1 MNLNET
7 KSKNVLHGISAAPG
21 LHIATA
27 FLYNKEIES
36 VSDDA
41 IDNIEE
47 SKEILLSALQKSKK
61 ELNKIFEL
69 AVDKLGEKRAAI
81 FEAQLMILE
90 DKILID
96 NLLSRIEKE
105 KRSPEYIVFDE
116 ISKYQNLMNESSE
129 YYLKERSH
137 DIDDIKNR
145 IIRNIKNKKW
155 RSKIQS
161 DVIVVAELITPADT
175 VLFTRVNVKGYIT
188 NFGGL
193 TSHAA
198 ILARSLNIPA
208 VLGIHDAT
216 AKIKDGDKLIIDGF
230 HGDIIIN
237 PTEEQ
242 EKLCRNR
249 IKKLDEFDHDLLK
262 LKDQPS
268 ITKDGRRINLMAN
281 LDVDEEIEFVIQ
293 NGAEGIG
300 LIRTEQ
306 IFQVLENFPDEE
318 NQFIYYSVLAE
329 KLYPHS
335 ITIRAFDIGGD
346 KVLPFNVKEPN
357 PMLGWRGIRFL
368 LDHEELFST
377 QIRAVLR
384 AGIHNNIKF
393 MIPMVSSIREL
404 IKTKELIEKCKRELE
419 QEGKEYGN
427 EIEVGI
433 MLEVPSASLLIREF
447 AQYADFFSIGTNDLI
462 QYLLAVDRG
471 NDIVSESYQEF
482 HPAVIRTLDYMVK
495 HSQLAKKPI
504 SICGEMAADLYAVPL
519 LVGLG
524 MESFSVNA
532 CSIPHIK
539 KIIRKL
545 SYEETML
552 LAKECL
558 ELSTEKEI
566 KSKIKK
572 YYDDHF
578 SEEIEE
584 IFH

>member
-1 MNLNET
+1 MNSIDP
-7 KSKNVLHGISAAPG
+7 KGKNVLHGIAAAPG
-21 LHIATA
+21 LNIATA

-36 VSDDA
+36 VSDEA
-41 IDNIEE
+41 IVDIEE
-47 SKEILLSALQKSKK
+47 SKELLLSALQKSKK
-61 ELNKIFEL
+61 ELNKIFGL

-90 DKILID
+90 DTILID

-129 YYLKERSH
+129 YYLKERAH

-155 RSKIQS
+155 RSKIKS
-161 DVIVVAELITPADT
+161 DVIVIAELITPADT

-198 ILARSLNIPA
+198 IVARSLNLPA
-208 VLGIHDAT
+208 VLGVHDAT
-216 AKIKDGDKLIIDGF
+216 AQIKDGDKLIIDGF

-237 PTEEQ
+237 PSKEQ
-242 EKLCRNR
+242 EELYRKR
-249 IKKLDEFDHDLLK
+249 IERINEFDKDLLK
-262 LKDQPS
+262 LKEQPGL
-268 ITKDGRRINLMAN
+268 TKDGRRINMMAN
-281 LDVDEEIEFVIQ
+281 LDVNEEIEFVMQ

-306 IFQVLENFPDEE
+306 LFGVLENFPEEE
-318 NQFIYYSVLAE
+318 NQFNYYSVLAE

-368 LDHEELFST
+368 LDHDELFTT

-384 AGIHNNIKF
+384 ASVHNNVKF
-393 MIPMVSSIREL
+393 MIPMVSSIRE
-404 IKTKELIEKCKRELE
+404 IRKTREIIERCKEDLKK
-419 QEGKEYGN
+419 EGKEYGT
-427 EIEVGI
+427 EMEVGI
-433 MLEVPSASLLIREF
+433 MLEVPSASLLIKEF
-447 AQYADFFSIGTNDLI
+447 AECADFFSIGTNDLI

-471 NDIVSESYQEF
+471 NDIINDSYQEF
-482 HPAVIRTLDYMVK
+482 HPAVIRALDYMVK
-495 HSQLAKKPI
+495 STREVNTTI
-504 SICGEMAADLYAVPL
+504 SICGEMAADLYAIPL

-524 MESFSVNA
+524 IESFSVNA
-532 CSIPHIK
+532 FSIPHIK
-539 KIIRKL
+539 KIIRNL
-545 SYEETML
+545 SYSETKE
-552 LAKECL
+552 LAEECL
-558 ELSTEKEI
+558 KFSTEREI

-572 YYDDHF
+572 FYDDRF
-578 SEEIEE
+578 TEEIEE

>member
-1 MNLNET
+1 MNLDE
-7 KSKNVLHGISAAPG
+7 KILKNVLHGIAAAPG
-21 LHIATA
+21 LNMATA
-27 FLYNKEIES
+27 FLYDKEIES
-36 VSDDA
+36 VSKESIDDV
-41 IDNIEE
+41 EE
-47 SKEILLSALQKSKK
+47 SKEILLSALLKSKN
-61 ELNKIFEL
+61 ELNKIFGL

-105 KRSPEYIVFDE
+105 KLLPEYIVYDE
-116 ISKYQNLMNESSE
+116 ITKYQTLMNESSE

-155 RSKIQS
+155 RSRIEN

-175 VLFTRVNVKGYIT
+175 VLFTRVNVKGYVT

-198 ILARSLNIPA
+198 IVARSLNIPA

-242 EKLCRNR
+242 EELYRIRKEKLE
-249 IKKLDEFDHDLLK
+249 EFDHELLK
-262 LKDQPS
+262 LKDLPG
-268 ITKDGRRINLMAN
+268 ITMDGRRINLYAN
-281 LDVDEEIEFVIQ
+281 LDMNEEIEYLIQ

-300 LIRTEQ
+300 LVRTEQ
-306 IFQVLENFPDEE
+306 LFQVLENFPEE
-318 NQFIYYSVLAE
+318 DDQFAYYSLLAE
-329 KLYPHS
+329 KLYPRI

-346 KVLPFNVKEPN
+346 KVLPYDVKEPN

-368 LDHEELFST
+368 LDHEELFSS

-404 IKTKELIEKCKRELE
+404 VRTRELVEKCKLELE
-419 QEGKEYGN
+419 KEGKKYGK
-427 EIEVGI
+427 EIELGI
-433 MLEVPSASLLIREF
+433 MLEVPSASLLIKDF
-447 AQYADFFSIGTNDLI
+447 AKHSDFFSIGTNDLI

-471 NDIVSESYQEF
+471 NDIVTDCYQEF
-482 HPAVIRTLDYMVK
+482 HPAVIRALDFMVK
-495 HSQLAKKPI
+495 STQMTNKPI

-519 LVGLG
+519 LMGLG
-524 MESFSVNA
+524 IESFSVNSA
-532 CSIPHIK
+532 SIPHIK
-539 KIIRKL
+539 KIIRNL
-545 SYEETML
+545 SYKETL
-552 LAKECL
+552 VLAEECL
-558 ELSTEKEI
+558 VLSTEREI

-578 SEEIEE
+578 TEDIEK

>member
-1 MNLNET
+1 MNSIDKGAGNI
-7 KSKNVLHGISAAPG
+7 LHGIAAAPG
-21 LHIATA
+21 LNIATA

-36 VSDDA
+36 VSDDII
-41 IDNIEE
+41 IDIEE
-47 SKEILLSALQKSKK
+47 SKEILLSAIKKSQK
-61 ELNKIFEL
+61 ELTKIFGL

-96 NLLSRIEKE
+96 TLISRIENE

-129 YYLKERSH
+129 YYLKERAH

-155 RSKIQS
+155 RSKIKS

-175 VLFTRVNVKGYIT
+175 VLFTRVNVKGYVT

-198 ILARSLNIPA
+198 IVARSLNIPA
-208 VLGIHDAT
+208 VLGVHDAT
-216 AKIKDGDKLIIDGF
+216 ARIQDGDKIIIDGF
-230 HGDIIIN
+230 HGDVIIN
-237 PTEEQ
+237 PSDEQ
-242 EKLCRNR
+242 EQLYRSRMEKLNV
-249 IKKLDEFDHDLLK
+249 FDRDLLK
-262 LKDQPS
+262 LKEQPAV
-268 ITKDGRRINLMAN
+268 TTDGRRINLMAN
-281 LDVDEEIEFVIQ
+281 LDVNEEIELLIQ

-306 IFQVLENFPDEE
+306 LFGVLENFPEEE
-318 NQFIYYSVLAE
+318 NQFNYYSVLAE
-329 KLYPHS
+329 KLYPHN

-368 LDHEELFST
+368 LDHHELFTT

-384 AGIHNNIKF
+384 ASIHNNIKF
-393 MIPMVSSIREL
+393 MIPMVSSIREV
-404 IKTKELIEKCKRELE
+404 IKTREIIENCKQDLKKEGI
-419 QEGKEYGN
+419 EYGDDL
-427 EIEVGI
+427 EVGI

-447 AQYADFFSIGTNDLI
+447 AEHADFFSIGTNDLI

-471 NDIVSESYQEF
+471 NDIITDSYQEF
-482 HPAVIRTLDYMVK
+482 HPAVIRALDYMVQNTK
-495 HSQLAKKPI
+495 QVDKPI
-504 SICGEMAADLYAVPL
+504 SICGEMAADLYAIPL
-519 LVGLG
+519 LVGIG
-524 MESFSVNA
+524 IDAFSVNA
-532 CSIPHIK
+532 SSIPHIK
-539 KIIRKL
+539 KIIRGL
-545 SYEETML
+545 SYKEARK
-552 LAKECL
+552 LAEECL
-558 ELSTEKEI
+558 KYSTEREI
-566 KSKIKK
+566 KSTIKK

-578 SEEIEE
+578 KEDIEE